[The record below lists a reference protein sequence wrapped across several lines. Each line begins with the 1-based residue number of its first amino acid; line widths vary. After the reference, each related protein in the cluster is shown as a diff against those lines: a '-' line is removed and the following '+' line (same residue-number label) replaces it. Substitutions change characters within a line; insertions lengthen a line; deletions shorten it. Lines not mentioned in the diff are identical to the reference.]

1 MKSRTEFSFARQFLF
16 WLFVAAVAIALMW
29 QLRAILLPF
38 VLGMALAYVS
48 DPFADKLERLFFP
61 RWLASLLVLGIIVGL
76 GILVLVLVIPV
87 IANQAAQLI
96 EQAPR
101 YLDMLRHRY
110 LPELTSFIVR
120 VGGPHDAADVQKAAG
135 AYVGSV
141 SSWMFGMLS
150 HVWSSGL
157 AIANVGYVMV
167 LTPLVAFY
175 FLRDW
180 DLIVA
185 KLDSWSP
192 LRHRDQIRG
201 LAREIDDILAGF
213 IRGQA
218 TVCLIVGIYYAVAL
232 SLAGLEYGAII
243 GTVAGILTFI
253 PYLGAI
259 AGLSASVVV
268 AFIQFDDHL
277 RVAIVAGVYL
287 LGHTIEGNVITPML
301 VGNRVKL
308 HPVWIIFAL
317 LAGGALFGFTG
328 VLLAVPV
335 AAMVGVLVR
344 FALREYLGS
353 NFYDNRAA
361 PLPVVDP
368 SEL

>member
-1 MKSRTEFSFARQFLF
+1 MKSRTEFSFTRQFLF
-16 WLFVAAVAIALMW
+16 WLFIAAAAIFLLW
-29 QLRAILLPF
+29 QLSGMLLPF

-48 DPFADKLERLFFP
+48 DPFADRLEKLFFP
-61 RWLASLLVLGIIVGL
+61 RWLASLVVLGIIVGL
-76 GILVLVLVIPV
+76 GILALVLVIPV
-87 IANQAAQLI
+87 IANQAMQLA
-96 EQAPR
+96 EQTPH
-101 YLDMLRHRY
+101 YLDLLRHRF
-110 LPELTSFIVR
+110 LPQLTSFVAK

-135 AYVGSV
+135 AYVGSF
-141 SSWMFGMLS
+141 SSWVFGMLS
-150 HVWSSGL
+150 HLWSSSL
-157 AIANVGYVMV
+157 AVANVIYVMV

-180 DLIVA
+180 DRMVA

-192 LRHRDQIRG
+192 VRHREDIRG
-201 LAREIDDILAGF
+201 LAHEIDDILAGF

-218 TVCLIVGIYYAVAL
+218 TVCVIIGIYYAAAL
-232 SLAGLEYGAII
+232 TLAGLEYGAII
-243 GTVAGILTFI
+243 GTVAGILSFI

-259 AGLSASVVV
+259 AGLGASITV

-277 RVAIVAGVYL
+277 RVAIVAGVYI
-287 LGHTIEGNVITPML
+287 LGHMIEGNLITPML

-317 LAGGALFGFTG
+317 MAGGALFGFTG

-335 AAMVGVLVR
+335 AAVVGVLVR
-344 FALREYLGS
+344 FTLRQYLDS
-353 NFYDNRAA
+353 NFYDNRAQVL
-361 PLPVVDP
+361 PLVDP

>member
-1 MKSRTEFSFARQFLF
+1 MKSQTEFSFTRQFLF
-16 WLFVAAVAIALMW
+16 WLFVAAVVIFLLW
-29 QLRAILLPF
+29 QLSGMLLPF

-48 DPFADKLERLFFP
+48 DPIADRLEHLFFP
-61 RWLASLLVLGIIVGL
+61 RWLASLLVLGLIVGL

-87 IANQAAQLI
+87 IANQGMQLA
-96 EQAPR
+96 EQTPH
-101 YLDMLRHRY
+101 YLDLLRHRF
-110 LPELTSFIVR
+110 LPQLTRFVAK
-120 VGGPHDAADVQKAAG
+120 VGGPHDAADVQKAAS

-141 SSWMFGMLS
+141 SSWLFGMLS
-150 HVWSSGL
+150 HLWSSGL
-157 AIANVGYVMV
+157 AIANVIYVMV

-180 DLIVA
+180 DRMVA

-192 LRHRDQIRG
+192 LRHRGDIRG

-218 TVCLIVGIYYAVAL
+218 TVCLIVGLYYAVAL

-243 GTVAGILTFI
+243 GTVAGILSFI

-259 AGLSASVVV
+259 AGLIASVTV

-277 RVAIVAGVYL
+277 RVAIVAGVYI
-287 LGHTIEGNVITPML
+287 LGHMIEGNLITPML

-317 LAGGALFGFTG
+317 MAGGALFGFTG

-335 AAMVGVLVR
+335 AAVVGVLVR
-344 FALREYLGS
+344 FTLRQYLDS
-353 NFYDNRAA
+353 NFYDNRAETL
-361 PLPVVDP
+361 PLVDP
-368 SEL
+368 GEL

>member
-16 WLFVAAVAIALMW
+16 WLFIAAAAIFLLW
-29 QLRAILLPF
+29 QLSGVLLPF

-48 DPFADKLERLFFP
+48 DPFADRLERLLFP
-61 RWLASLLVLGIIVGL
+61 RWLASLIVLGIIVGG

-87 IANQAAQLI
+87 IANQAVQLA
-96 EQAPR
+96 EQMPH
-101 YLDMLRHRY
+101 YLDLVRHRF
-110 LPELTSFIVR
+110 LPQLTRFVAK

-141 SSWMFGMLS
+141 SSWMFSMLS
-150 HVWSSGL
+150 HVWSSSL
-157 AIANVGYVMV
+157 AIANVIYVMV

-180 DLIVA
+180 DLMVA

-192 LRHRDQIRG
+192 VRHQADIRG

-218 TVCLIVGIYYAVAL
+218 TVCLIVGFYYAVAL
-232 SLAGLEYGAII
+232 TLAGLEYGAII
-243 GTVAGILTFI
+243 GTVAGILSFI

-259 AGLSASVVV
+259 AGLLASVTV

-277 RVAIVAGVYL
+277 RVAIVAGVYI
-287 LGHTIEGNVITPML
+287 LGHMIEGNLITPML

-317 LAGGALFGFTG
+317 MAGGALFGFTG

-335 AAMVGVLVR
+335 AAVVGVLVR
-344 FALREYLGS
+344 FTLRQYLDS
-353 NFYDNRAA
+353 NFYDNRAQVL
-361 PLPVVDP
+361 PLVDP

>member
-1 MKSRTEFSFARQFLF
+1 MKSRTEFSFTRQFLF
-16 WLFVAAVAIALMW
+16 WLFVTVVAIILLW
-29 QLRAILLPF
+29 QLSGVLLPF

-48 DPFADKLERLFFP
+48 DPLADRLERLFFP
-61 RWLASLLVLGIIVGL
+61 RWLASLLVLGVIVGL
-76 GILVLVLVIPV
+76 GILMLVLVIPV
-87 IANQAAQLI
+87 IVNQAAQLA
-96 EQAPR
+96 EQMPH
-101 YLDMLRHRY
+101 YLELLRHRF
-110 LPELTSFIVR
+110 LPRLTRFVAK

-141 SSWMFGMLS
+141 STWMFGMLS
-150 HVWSSGL
+150 HVWSSSL
-157 AIANVGYVMV
+157 ALANVVYVMV

-180 DLIVA
+180 DLMVA

-192 LRHRDQIRG
+192 VRHRDDIRG

-218 TVCLIVGIYYAVAL
+218 TVCVIVGLYYAVAL

-243 GTVAGILTFI
+243 GTVAGILSFI

-259 AGLSASVVV
+259 AGLLASVTV

-277 RVAIVAGVYL
+277 RVAIVAGVYI
-287 LGHTIEGNVITPML
+287 LGHMIEGNLITPML

-317 LAGGALFGFTG
+317 MAGGALFGFTG

-335 AAMVGVLVR
+335 AAVVGVLVR
-344 FALREYLGS
+344 FTLRQYLDS
-353 NFYDNRAA
+353 NFYDNRAEIL
-361 PLPVVDP
+361 PLVDP

>member
-1 MKSRTEFSFARQFLF
+1 MKSRTEFSFTRQFLF
-16 WLFVAAVAIALMW
+16 WVFVTAAAVFLLWELSGM
-29 QLRAILLPF
+29 LLPF

-48 DPFADKLERLFFP
+48 DPFADRLERLHVP
-61 RWLASLLVLGIIVGL
+61 RWLSSLLVLGLIVGL
-76 GILVLVLVIPV
+76 GILFLVLVIPV
-87 IANQAAQLI
+87 IANQAVQLA
-96 EQAPR
+96 EQMPH
-101 YLDMLRHRY
+101 YLDLVRHRF
-110 LPELTSFIVR
+110 LPQLTRFVAK

-141 SSWMFGMLS
+141 SSWLFGMLS
-150 HVWSSGL
+150 HLWSSGL
-157 AIANVGYVMV
+157 AIANVIYVMV

-180 DLIVA
+180 DLMVA

-192 LRHRDQIRG
+192 LRHRDDLRG
-201 LAREIDDILAGF
+201 LAGEIDDILAGF

-218 TVCLIVGIYYAVAL
+218 TVCVIVGAYYAVAL

-243 GTVAGILTFI
+243 GTAAGILSFI

-259 AGLSASVVV
+259 TGLIASVTV
-268 AFIQFDDHL
+268 AFIQFDEHL
-277 RVAIVAGVYL
+277 RIAIVAGVYL
-287 LGHTIEGNVITPML
+287 IGHMIEGNLITPML

-317 LAGGALFGFTG
+317 MAGGALFGFTG

-335 AAMVGVLVR
+335 AAVVGVLVR
-344 FALREYLGS
+344 FALRQYLNS
-353 NFYDNRAA
+353 NFYDNRAE
-361 PLPVVDP
+361 PLAVVDP

>member
-1 MKSRTEFSFARQFLF
+1 MKSRIEFSFTRQFLF
-16 WLFVAAVAIALMW
+16 WLFVVAAAIVLLW
-29 QLRAILLPF
+29 QLSGMLLPF

-48 DPFADKLERLFFP
+48 DPVADRLERLLFP
-61 RWLASLLVLGIIVGL
+61 RWLASLLVLGLIVGL
-76 GILVLVLVIPV
+76 GILVLILVIPV
-87 IANQAAQLI
+87 IANQAMQLA
-96 EQAPR
+96 EQMPH
-101 YLDMLRHRY
+101 YLDLLRHRF
-110 LPELTSFIVR
+110 LPQLTRFVAR

-150 HVWSSGL
+150 HLWSSSL
-157 AIANVGYVMV
+157 AIANVVYVMV

-180 DLIVA
+180 DRMVA

-192 LRHRDQIRG
+192 VRHREDIRG

-218 TVCLIVGIYYAVAL
+218 TVCVIVGLYYAAAL
-232 SLAGLEYGAII
+232 TIAGLEYGAII
-243 GTVAGILTFI
+243 GTVAGILSFI

-259 AGLSASVVV
+259 AGLGASVTV

-277 RVAIVAGVYL
+277 RVAIVAGVYI
-287 LGHTIEGNVITPML
+287 LGHMIEGNLITPML

-317 LAGGALFGFTG
+317 TAGGALFGFTG

-335 AAMVGVLVR
+335 AAVVGVLVR
-344 FALREYLGS
+344 FALRQYLDS
-353 NFYDNRAA
+353 NFYDNRAE
-361 PLPVVDP
+361 PLPLVDP